1 MITDNTTNNI
11 PAQEQESTA
20 TEAVSDNNIE
30 TEINDT
36 AKIAEEENG
45 TAVSENTNA
54 KEEDTAATE
63 QEPED
68 VTEARSRALAQIERM
83 SREKGFSGPWG
94 NLFREYPTLS
104 RADAVKDL
112 EAAVKGGLSPL
123 EAYQQKLLAE
133 KDKELDALR
142 SSSTATGRAIG
153 DVAENNKEQ
162 ELDDFLIGFYS
173 V

>member
-112 EAAVKGGLSPL
+112 
-123 EAYQQKLLAE
+123 
-133 KDKELDALR
+133 ALR